1 MTRRCH
7 IAIVVAMTAGERL
20 RAWRIREQLTQGE
33 AAAKA
38 GVSQPT
44 WSGWEHDLKEPRLG
58 HAMLVAKMTG
68 GFVGLEHWPELTPGR
83 VAAEAAARDLRRAEA
98 LRAAVRHARRAA

>member
-1 MTRRCH
+1 
-7 IAIVVAMTAGERL
+7 
-20 RAWRIREQLTQGE
+20 
-33 AAAKA
+33 
-38 GVSQPT
+38 
-44 WSGWEHDLKEPRLG
+44 
-58 HAMLVAKMTG
+58 MLVAKMTG

>member
-1 MTRRCH
+1 M
-7 IAIVVAMTAGERL
+7 VFFMTAGERL
-20 RAWRIREQLTQGE
+20 RAWRIRERLTQGD
-33 AAAKA
+33 AAAQA

-58 HAMLVAKMTG
+58 HAMLVAKMTD
-68 GFVGLEHWPELTPGR
+68 GFVGLDHWPELIPGR
-83 VAAEAAARDLRRAEA
+83 VAAASAARDLRRAEA